1 VWDALWRDMTL
12 SYKNQPAH
20 PYFMI
25 KISQSFDYDEPY
37 NVIIDG

>member
-1 VWDALWRDMTL
+1 ML
-12 SYKNQPAH
+12 SGVIRLYPIRINMAH

-25 KISQSFDYDEPY
+25 KISQSFDCDGPY